1 MGRMLTV
8 RPDASPRVD
17 TESPPSISFAP
28 PESPVPP
35 GEEASEAPTRDRTE
49 VGPLPPMPLAARY
62 RPGRAVHA
70 YPIQQAKV
78 QRPLLRAATLHRAR
92 LVQWLDDHVRRRLVL
107 ITAEA
112 GYGKT

>member
-8 RPDASPRVD
+8 RPDASRRVD
-17 TESPPSISFAP
+17 TESPASISFAP
-28 PESPVPP
+28 PESPVRPS
-35 GEEASEAPTRDRTE
+35 EEASEARPRDMAE
-49 VGPLPPMPLAARY
+49 VGPLPPMPLTARY

-92 LVQWLDDHVRRRLVL
+92 LVQWLDEHVQRRLVL
-107 ITAEA
+107 VTAE
-112 GYGKT
+112 